1 MTMIKY
7 VEHLARALIRHN
19 TEFTSAVKKVAHTRL
34 PSIGFQSWSRLL
46 TVSLETWVIN
56 PAVGCQYFPPGPQ
69 FKIQILRSRW
79 KSVEK
84 CLYRASRWTDTSK
97 TMHSVA
103 NRIGK
108 SNKDTVR
115 ISSSKM
121 STDYQQ
127 QQLPFNGLWSGTTRV
142 GRYQK
147 KHSPTHT
154 HPDHRAS
161 FIIFL
166 HLQQFITVSVCIS
179 L

>member
-7 VEHLARALIRHN
+7 VEHMARALIRHN

-108 SNKDTVR
+108 INKDTVR

-121 STDYQQ
+121 STDYQDDIKWKRPLKEPWRSQ
-127 QQLPFNGLWSGTTRV
+127 IWFAYTVHVQ
-142 GRYQK
+142 
-147 KHSPTHT
+147 
-154 HPDHRAS
+154 
-161 FIIFL
+161 
-166 HLQQFITVSVCIS
+166 ITVSRCPADHEQYIS
-179 L
+179 